1 MKHKLIKGYLVGKAI
16 EMTIAGAT
24 VLLAKKKGWMP
35 EHSETPSKAD
45 FIAQKKEEA
54 ARKRIARF

>member
-24 VLLAKKKGWMP
+24 VLLANIYRWRFNRK
-35 EHSETPSKAD
+35 SNDLPSTWS
-45 FIAQKKEEA
+45 
-54 ARKRIARF
+54 RRTWCTL

>member
-24 VLLAKKKGWMP
+24 VLLA
-35 EHSETPSKAD
+35 
-45 FIAQKKEEA
+45 EA